1 MSKYVPKMKQKT
13 DHDHLENRSAA
24 QSKPTQL
31 LAQLAHTAETYDHL
45 PVLSKRLKRAKS
57 WPAHKVPPFSLKN
70 VGFLNFK
77 LLPLD
82 QVANLVTLQSQF
94 LKSRQVQSFEL
105 HTSLDFKCDFLR
117 FFKLNF
123 RNVIVLFV
131 SEHGTL

>member
-57 WPAHKVPPFSLKN
+57 WPAHKVPPF
-70 VGFLNFK
+70 FLTKECRVFEFQAFAFR
-77 LLPLD
+77 L
-82 QVANLVTLQSQF
+82 ANLVTLISQF
-94 LKSRQVQSFEL
+94 LRSKFNRL
-105 HTSLDFKCDFLR
+105 RSLDDFKCDFLR

-123 RNVIVLFV
+123 RNVIILFV